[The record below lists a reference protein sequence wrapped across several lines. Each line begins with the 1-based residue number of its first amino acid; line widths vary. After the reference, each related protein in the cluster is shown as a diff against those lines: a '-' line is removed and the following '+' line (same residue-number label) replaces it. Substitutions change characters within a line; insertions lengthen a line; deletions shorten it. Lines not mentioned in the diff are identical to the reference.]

1 MPGFGDEGEHGTSD
15 LLVEQLTIQAMEW
28 WSSVTFAS
36 NVTFFQYSK
45 NSHLAYFENEPYKAS
60 ISCLTLK

>member
-45 NSHLAYFENEPYKAS
+45 NSPLAFF
-60 ISCLTLK
+60 